1 MILFQTWYLESSIF
15 MTSVLMKQKPK
26 DYVSLQ
32 NEEAKINWEKKKSV
46 FS

>member
-1 MILFQTWYLESSIF
+1 

-32 NEEAKINWEKKKSV
+32 NKEAKINWEKKKSV